1 MIMHS
6 NSVIDKKISWLQV
19 KKMSQ
24 NNLFDIGGHNH
35 HHVSFGSLTKKQVVY
50 EIDKSFK
57 LFKKKGEILLEYYSY
72 PEGQETDFNDF
83 VIKKLKDKKIK
94 FCPTA
99 IDGINNKKTD
109 FFKLRR
115 TML

>member
-1 MIMHS
+1 MA
-6 NSVIDKKISWLQV
+6 
-19 KKMSQ
+19 
-24 NNLFDIGGHNH
+24 
-35 HHVSFGSLTKKQVVY
+35 Y
-50 EIDKSFK
+50 EIDKSFN
-57 LFKKKGEILLEYYSY
+57 LFKKRLGIFLEYYSY
-72 PEGQETDFNDF
+72 PEGQKKDFNEF
-83 VIKKLKDKKIK
+83 VINKLKDKKIK